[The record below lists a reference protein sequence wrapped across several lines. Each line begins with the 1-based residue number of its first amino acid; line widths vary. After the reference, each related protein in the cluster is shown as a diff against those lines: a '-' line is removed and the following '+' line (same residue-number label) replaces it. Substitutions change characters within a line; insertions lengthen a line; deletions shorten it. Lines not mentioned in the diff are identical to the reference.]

1 MQHQTVKKMIRSL
14 FFFFII
20 FSFITSNANSNIKDK
35 IVAKI
40 GNEIITNY
48 DVINEIN
55 TILAIS
61 NEVADE
67 KSFVTFRN
75 VAFQSLKKLIIKQIE
90 INKYKIEDYNEV
102 DLNNYISQIEKN
114 LNLQNINLEDHFKK
128 YGANYQIFIEGII
141 TNLKWNTLIYTLYKR
156 QLDVD
161 LSVINSEVK
170 EQIKKERQIIEFN
183 LSEIVLEKLNDA
195 EIIKI
200 QNKINEIGFEKTAN
214 LYSVSAT
221 SQSEGNIGWIGSK
234 SISPSYLKV
243 VKSLKIN
250 QVSKPIINNNN
261 IVILK
266 LNDKRVLN
274 SKDLN
279 LKKIEQNVINKK
291 RTEKLMVFSN
301 SHYIDLEKKVFIE
314 IND

>member
-1 MQHQTVKKMIRSL
+1 MKK
-14 FFFFII
+14 F
-20 FSFITSNANSNIKDK
+20 K
-35 IVAKI
+35 
-40 GNEIITNY
+40 
-48 DVINEIN
+48 
-55 TILAIS
+55 
-61 NEVADE
+61 
-67 KSFVTFRN
+67 
-75 VAFQSLKKLIIKQIE
+75 
-90 INKYKIEDYNEV
+90 
-102 DLNNYISQIEKN
+102 
-114 LNLQNINLEDHFKK
+114 LQNMNLEDHFKK

-141 TNLKWNTLIYTLYKR
+141 TNLKWNTLIYSLYKR

-170 EQIKKERQIIEFN
+170 EQIKKERQIVEFN

-200 QNKINEIGFEKTAN
+200 QNNINEIGFEKTAN

-234 SISPSYLKV
+234 SISPSYLKEM

-274 SKDLN
+274 SKDFN
-279 LKKIEQNVINKK
+279 IKKIEQNVINKK
-291 RTEKLMVFSN
+291 RTEKLNVFSN
-301 SHYIDLEKKVFIE
+301 SHYIDLEKSIHRNK
-314 IND
+314 